1 MRIRHRLAAALSV
14 TALFVL
20 GSLLAACAPQV
31 SSDGQRVVAVIN
43 GPAQHAIDGS
53 AQAVHGHFADDPER
67 GFELVSTFALRFLE
81 SHTDL
86 FDDRAAPSAARIAR
100 GQDADFAIMIGA
112 PIQTRSV
119 TVSRDEASRRVDIEL
134 VLEAQVVDAR
144 TDAIVQTL
152 RTRSHYGSRV
162 EANDFALP
170 DPVQDGTLMTLVAE
184 AARELAVALRAELPY
199 LFSQLLLR

>member
-1 MRIRHRLAAALSV
+1 MTHRLKLAAAL
-14 TALFVL
+14 ALTVL
-20 GSLLAACAPQV
+20 FGSLLAACAPQV
-31 SSDGQRVVAVIN
+31 RTDGRRVVAVIN

-53 AQAVHGHFADDPER
+53 AQAVHEHFADDPER
-67 GFELVSTFALRFLE
+67 GFDLVSTFALRFLE
-81 SHTDL
+81 SHNDL

-100 GQDADFAIMIGA
+100 GQNADFAIMIGA
-112 PIQTRSV
+112 PIQTRSI
-119 TVSRDEASRRVDIEL
+119 TVSRDEASRRIDIEL

-152 RTRSHYGSRV
+152 RTRSHFGSRV
-162 EANDFALP
+162 EANDFKLP
-170 DPVQDGTLMTLVAE
+170 DPTQDGTLMTLVAE